1 MKRNCFTSAL
11 FCEIKFHF
19 WHQSCHKQ
27 AFRCPI
33 NVLEKKKKLLTFSII
48 LGYSL
53 LPSGNKIHQAAIP
66 LFCSKFVQSELY
78 CSLLCTTR
86 SLEWPAAFSPLPE
99 ESGVLSW
106 LKSQKE
112 WGHDVE
118 NPACYWSQQ
127 TVTNNTPMNA
137 HGNLYVTD
145 MYEGHFI
152 HVFLYRQGGVMI
164 VLLCY
169 KGFTQ
174 GRHFLRNG
182 FVFIQ
187 ALQWSVWP
195 WHLLRTKKYAAI
207 LAGYIIAV
215 LQIRQSGRLGKA
227 LGWAF
232 MHSLKSM
239 SATTHG
245 WLFELYWRQ
254 SYTKGSDSSVIC
266 RLDLL
271 V

>member
-1 MKRNCFTSAL
+1 MRRNCFTSAL

-169 KGFTQ
+169 KGFT
-174 GRHFLRNG
+174 L
-182 FVFIQ
+182 
-187 ALQWSVWP
+187 S
-195 WHLLRTKKYAAI
+195 
-207 LAGYIIAV
+207 
-215 LQIRQSGRLGKA
+215 
-227 LGWAF
+227 
-232 MHSLKSM
+232 
-239 SATTHG
+239 
-245 WLFELYWRQ
+245 
-254 SYTKGSDSSVIC
+254 
-266 RLDLL
+266 
-271 V
+271 

>member
-1 MKRNCFTSAL
+1 MPYQCAG
-11 FCEIKFHF
+11 
-19 WHQSCHKQ
+19 
-27 AFRCPI
+27 
-33 NVLEKKKKLLTFSII
+33 EKNNNLLTFSII

-195 WHLLRTKKYAAI
+195 WHLLRTKKLCSDLSRIHHCCAANKAIWETWESPGLGIYAFFKEHVCNDSWLIIWAI
-207 LAGYIIAV
+207 LKAII
-215 LQIRQSGRLGKA
+215 
-227 LGWAF
+227 
-232 MHSLKSM
+232 
-239 SATTHG
+239 
-245 WLFELYWRQ
+245 Y
-254 SYTKGSDSSVIC
+254 
-266 RLDLL
+266 
-271 V
+271 

>member
-33 NVLEKKKKLLTFSII
+33 NVLEKKIIICSLSPLFSDTACSHQGIKYIKLLFLS
-48 LGYSL
+48 S
-53 LPSGNKIHQAAIP
+53 AAN
-66 LFCSKFVQSELY
+66 LSKASE
-78 CSLLCTTR
+78 LLCTTR

-215 LQIRQSGRLGKA
+215 LQIRQSGRLGESPGLGIYAFFKEHVCNDSWLIIWAILKA
-227 LGWAF
+227 II
-232 MHSLKSM
+232 
-239 SATTHG
+239 
-245 WLFELYWRQ
+245 Y
-254 SYTKGSDSSVIC
+254 
-266 RLDLL
+266 
-271 V
+271 